1 MQPANRVIIVVWS
14 CGPDNPRG
22 AMLAA
27 APFVYA
33 LSARALDLEV
43 EMHFT
48 SSSVRWLFEGIAK
61 DAHTDQAKSKT
72 VLDFI
77 REAQEAGVKLFACA
91 MALGEHRR
99 GEALI
104 AEVES
109 VDGDRRHG
117 GYGRTHARVL
127 ARSSSHRLHQRPAS
141 TSVATAI
148 VRLSHS
154 SAQNL

>member
-1 MQPANRVIIVVWS
+1 MQDATRVVIVVWS

-33 LSARALDLEV
+33 LSAHALDLEV
-43 EMHFT
+43 KMHFT
-48 SSSVRWLFEGIAK
+48 STCVRWLFEGVAQGAYT
-61 DAHTDQAKSKT
+61 DAGQTKT

-77 REAQEAGVKLFACA
+77 REAHEAGIKLFACA

-104 AEVES
+104 GEVES
-109 VDGDRRHG
+109 VAGA
-117 GYGRTHARVL
+117 TTVI
-127 ARSSSHRLHQRPAS
+127 AS
-141 TSVATAI
+141 ASGA
-148 VRLSHS
+148 
-154 SAQNL
+154 